1 MSPAAKT
8 SSPPRKSGKTR
19 VLLIDDH
26 AILRQGLA
34 QLINQEAD
42 LTVCGEAEEAPKGF
56 EMVGTLKPDVAV
68 VDISLKGGNGLELIK
83 NIKASHP
90 NLPILVLS
98 MHDESLYAE
107 RALRAG
113 SLGYIM
119 KEEAAESVLVG
130 IRKVLKGEVV
140 LSDKMQGRLL
150 HQLVSGRLKQ
160 GSSPIDT
167 LSDRELEV
175 FRNIGEGRSTRQIAD
190 ELHLS
195 VRTVEAYREYIKEKL
210 TLRNATELVQHAFQW
225 VQSGKLP

>member
-1 MSPAAKT
+1 MQTKVTP
-8 SSPPRKSGKTR
+8 PPRKLGKAR

-42 LTVCGEAEEAPKGF
+42 MAVCGEAEEAPKGF
-56 EMVGTLKPDVAV
+56 EAVNTLKPDVAV

-113 SLGYIM
+113 GLGYIM
-119 KEEAAESVLVG
+119 KEEAAESVIVG
-130 IRKVLKGEVV
+130 IRKVLKGEIV
-140 LSDKMQGRLL
+140 LSDKMQAKLL

-160 GSSPIDT
+160 GGSAIDT

-175 FRNIGEGRSTRQIAD
+175 FRMIGEGRSTRQIAED
-190 ELHLS
+190 LHLS

-210 TLRNATELVQHAFQW
+210 NLKNATELVQQAFQW
-225 VQSGKLP
+225 VHSGSLS